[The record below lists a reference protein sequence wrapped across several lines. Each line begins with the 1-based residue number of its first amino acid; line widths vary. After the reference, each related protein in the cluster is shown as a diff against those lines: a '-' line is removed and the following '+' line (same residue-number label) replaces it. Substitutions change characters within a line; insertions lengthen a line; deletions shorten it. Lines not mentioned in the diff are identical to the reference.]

1 MRIQIIETH
10 VFPLFYAQPTW
21 FQRLDVH
28 LSSGTIVKKRIT
40 MKNDIQYVAY
50 LRVSTQKQGYSG
62 LGLEAQREIINKH
75 LHDTNPIAEFVEVE
89 SGRKSDRPKLKEAL
103 NLCRK
108 DGATLIVAKLDRL
121 ARSVSFLSSLLESDV
136 DIVFC
141 DFPQANKMVL
151 HIISAISQYEAEL
164 IAARTRASLQA
175 KKSRGFRLG
184 NPEHL
189 LGKHEQAIQN
199 SIKTCKTKADNNPN
213 NKRAVAMLRTL
224 VKEKHSYKEMAEIL
238 NSEGFV
244 SSKGCVFT
252 KSTVYKLIKRYDL
265 L

>member
-1 MRIQIIETH
+1 
-10 VFPLFYAQPTW
+10 
-21 FQRLDVH
+21 
-28 LSSGTIVKKRIT
+28 
-40 MKNDIQYVAY
+40 MKQKYVAY

-62 LGLEAQREIINKH
+62 LGLEAQREIIHNH
-75 LHDTNPIAEFVEVE
+75 LHDTTLIAEFVEVE

-103 NLCRK
+103 ALCRK

-121 ARSVSFLSSLLESDV
+121 ARSVSFLSNLLESDV

-175 KKSRGFRLG
+175 KKARGFKLG

-189 LGKHEQAIQN
+189 LNKHKQAIQN
-199 SIKTCKTKADNNPN
+199 SIRTCRVKADNNPN
-213 NKRAVAMLRTL
+213 NKRAVAMLRIL
-224 VKEKHSYKEMAEIL
+224 MKENRSYSEMANIL
-238 NSEGFV
+238 NQEGFV
-244 SSKGCVFT
+244 TSRGCSFT
-252 KSTVYKLIKRYDL
+252 KSTVYKLIKRYKL
-265 L
+265 S

>member
-1 MRIQIIETH
+1 MN
-10 VFPLFYAQPTW
+10 
-21 FQRLDVH
+21 
-28 LSSGTIVKKRIT
+28 S
-40 MKNDIQYVAY
+40 QYVAY
-50 LRVSTQKQGYSG
+50 LRVSTQKQGFSG
-62 LGLEAQREIINKH
+62 LGLEAQREIIRNH
-75 LHDTNPIAEFVEVE
+75 LHGTNPIAEFVEVE

-103 NLCRK
+103 ALCRK

-121 ARSVSFLSSLLESDV
+121 ARSVSFLSGLLESDV
-136 DIVFC
+136 EIVFC

-164 IAARTRASLQA
+164 IAARTKVSLQA
-175 KKSRGFRLG
+175 KKSRGFKLG

-189 LGKHEQAIQN
+189 LEKHKQAIQN
-199 SIKTCKTKADNNPN
+199 SIKTCKAKADSNPN

-238 NSEGFV
+238 NNEGFV
-244 SSKGCVFT
+244 SSKGCAFT